1 MILGKLF
8 FLNKN
13 WQKTRNEWLGYIE
26 SLDKST
32 YQEINKILPAE
43 LNSDDIN
50 AQLNIIK
57 GENNNNQLK
66 LDSIFRQV
74 SIALMLF
81 YSDKQLEGIQKLKN
95 IKCNNNS
102 NNIVTSFIEW
112 IEFIF
117 SCILAIL
124 YDMFLYSIKVIINPL
139 CWFSNAKRIE
149 CRKSCNRLNTLIDN
163 YEKNKATD
171 KITKDLSKQIS
182 KCISV
187 CKMIEG

>member
-102 NNIVTSFIEW
+102 NNIGG
-112 IEFIF
+112 
-117 SCILAIL
+117 
-124 YDMFLYSIKVIINPL
+124 KII
-139 CWFSNAKRIE
+139 
-149 CRKSCNRLNTLIDN
+149 
-163 YEKNKATD
+163 
-171 KITKDLSKQIS
+171 
-182 KCISV
+182 
-187 CKMIEG
+187 